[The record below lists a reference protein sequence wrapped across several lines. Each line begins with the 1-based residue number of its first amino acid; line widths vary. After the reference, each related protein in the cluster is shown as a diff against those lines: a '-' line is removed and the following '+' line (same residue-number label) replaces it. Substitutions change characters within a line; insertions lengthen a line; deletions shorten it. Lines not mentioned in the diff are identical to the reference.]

1 MAVTGSGTQADPFI
15 VHSYD
20 EFMSTNSMLS
30 GVGNDIYIQFFED
43 NMPNQTINCN
53 SYGSEFKWHQ
63 YSSVGG
69 LFINVHI
76 NLNGCTIKNFLI
88 ADGESMFPGESTQ
101 YRQSIAFYI
110 SNGSFRNVFLGS
122 ATSKFCTDYVHFQD
136 VSISFNFAGT
146 TVTPFEGNGNVT
158 FDNCAMYLVGSTLQA
173 PIITRA
179 TLTDTDIELHISNLN
194 GNIPFSGNDWQ
205 NYSTLQDCRIQ
216 GKLGGNVHN
225 SNFASCGTVLGIP
238 TENTNADHQ
247 LCQYIN
253 CVVDLDLTDTTF
265 TERGYGSAY
274 KIIAASGSTY
284 LNTNV
289 ICNSHYPSSGEASGL
304 VYPTDWNYMSHENIR
319 NGTYLNNAGFT
330 VVEVVGS

>member
-88 ADGESMFPGESTQ
+88 ADGESMFPGEFLQ

-122 ATSKFCTDYVHFQD
+122 ATSRFCTNYVHFQD

-146 TVTPFEGNGNVT
+146 TVTPFYGDGDVT

-179 TLTDTDIELHISNLN
+179 TLTDTDIEIYITNQN
-194 GNIPFSGNDWQ
+194 NIVPFCGRSYN

-216 GKLGGNVHN
+216 GKIGGNAHN
-225 SNFASCGTVLGIP
+225 APNAACGTVLGVP
-238 TENTNADHQ
+238 SSPNNDETMV
-247 LCQYIN
+247 CKYIN
-253 CVVDLDLTDTTF
+253 CVVDLDLTDNYF
-265 TERGYGSAY
+265 NARGYGSHY
-274 KIIAASGSTY
+274 KVIAASGSTDM
-284 LNTNV
+284 NTNV
-289 ICNSHYPSSGEASGL
+289 ICNSHYPSTGEASGL

>member
-20 EFMSTNSMLS
+20 EFMSVKTSIATQ
-30 GVGNDIYIQFFED
+30 GTYYIKFFD
-43 NMPNQTINCN
+43 TPNQVIDCN
-53 SYGSEFKWHQ
+53 DYGSEFKWHQ
-63 YSSVGG
+63 FDAASGHATVFY
-69 LFINVHI
+69 ID
-76 NLNGCTIKNFLI
+76 LNGCTIKNFLI
-88 ADGESMFPGESTQ
+88 ADGETMFPGYAQQWQGSRT
-101 YRQSIAFYI
+101 FYI

-122 ATSKFCTDYVHFQD
+122 ATSKFCANYVHFQD
-136 VSISFNFAGT
+136 VSISFNFAGS
-146 TVTPFEGNGNVT
+146 TVTPFEGNGDVT
-158 FDNCAMYLVGSTLQA
+158 FDNCALYLVGSTLQA

-194 GNIPFSGNDWQ
+194 GNVPFSGNDW
-205 NYSTLQDCRIQ
+205 NNFSTLQDCRIQ

-238 TENTNADHQ
+238 TENTNSDYQ

-265 TERGYGSAY
+265 TERGYGSVY
-274 KIIAASGSTY
+274 KVIAASGATY
-284 LNTNV
+284 MNTNV
-289 ICNSHYPSSGEASGL
+289 ICNSHYPSTGEASGL

>member
-1 MAVTGSGTQADPFI
+1 MAITGSGTQADPWI

-20 EFMSTNSMLS
+20 EFMSLKDRQSDPASDTY
-30 GVGNDIYIQFFED
+30 YIQFFD
-43 NMPNQTINCN
+43 TPNQTIDCN
-53 SYGSEFKWHQ
+53 TYGSEFKWHTFDSFGNEFKA
-63 YSSVGG
+63 Y
-69 LFINVHI
+69 HI

-88 ADGESMFPGESTQ
+88 ADGEVMFPGGYAQ
-101 YRQSIAFYI
+101 YRYSRTFYI
-110 SNGSFRNVFLGS
+110 SNGAFRNVFLGS
-122 ATSKFCTDYVHFQD
+122 ATSKFCTNQVNFQD

-179 TLTDTDIELHISNLN
+179 ILTDTDIELHIGNLN
-194 GNIPFSGNDWQ
+194 GNIPFSGNDWN

-225 SNFASCGTVLGIP
+225 SNFEGLGTVLGIP
-238 TENTNADHQ
+238 TENTNADYQ

-265 TERGYGSAY
+265 TERGYGSPY
-274 KIIAASGSTY
+274 KVIAASGSTY
-284 LNTNV
+284 MNTNV

-304 VYPTDWNYMSHENIR
+304 RYPTDWNYMDHEHIR
-319 NGTYLNNAGFT
+319 NGTYLNDQGFT
-330 VVEVVGS
+330 VVEVLGG